1 MDKRFMRKI
10 IQDSTIKYYE
20 GLIAKHTANV
30 ELIMNN
36 PVSVAEH
43 PDIIKMLVEE
53 MSKLTNY
60 RDQLTHFK
68 YVFVDGGESI
78 DPKG

>member
-1 MDKRFMRKI
+1 MRKI

-43 PDIIKMLVEE
+43 PDLIKM
-53 MSKLTNY
+53 
-60 RDQLTHFK
+60 
-68 YVFVDGGESI
+68 
-78 DPKG
+78 